1 MTKIRCFLIDDEPPA
16 ITLLEKHFSRIDQFE
31 VVGTSNSALK
41 ALDLLKEVEIDL
53 LFLDI
58 RMPVLNGIEFI
69 ETLKN
74 PPSVI
79 LCTAYREYPIEAY
92 DLDVIDYLLKPI
104 SFSRFLKAVR
114 RYEERRATPSPA
126 PSKVQVEKVSDHIFF
141 NINRTHH
148 KVILSD
154 ILYIESLKDYVRI
167 HLKEDRLVVK
177 GNIGSVMKRLPENRF
192 VRIHRSYAIS
202 LAFIES
208 YSQSEV
214 NIKGTMLPV
223 GSSYREGLVDRLGGD
238 SA

>member
-16 ITLLEKHFSRIDQFE
+16 ILLLEKYINRIDQCE
-31 VVGTSNSALK
+31 IVGKSNSALK
-41 ALDLLKEVEIDL
+41 AFELLKEIEVDL

-69 ETLKN
+69 KTLKN

-79 LCTAYREYPIEAY
+79 LCTAYREYAIEAY

-104 SFSRFLKAVR
+104 SFSRFLKAIR
-114 RYEERRATPSPA
+114 RYEERNQSPSPTPA
-126 PSKVQVEKVSDHIFF
+126 KVQIEKPSDHIFF

-154 ILYIESLKDYVRI
+154 ILYLESLKDYVRI
-167 HLKEDRLVVK
+167 HMKNDQLIVK
-177 GNIGSVMKRLPENRF
+177 GNLGSVMKRLPENRF
-192 VRIHRSYAIS
+192 MRIHRSYAIA

-214 NIKGTMLPV
+214 NIGGVMLPV
-223 GSSYREGLVDRLGGD
+223 GSSYRSGLVEGLNGDR
-238 SA
+238 